1 VPFRVG
7 ETLTYDVSW
16 SLIPLTAGTAVATVR
31 EKRASFNST
40 AYYVVVEGRP
50 TPMVA
55 SLYPLFYK
63 MDSLID
69 VYGLLSQ
76 YGSLYS
82 EEGSDRRTST
92 TRFDRAKR
100 RAFFEHKTDTTVAAD
115 FAIPPETQDGLAVFY
130 MIRGRAFKPGERL
143 TIPVTDSGALYT
155 TQVDVGTRLES
166 VRVPHS
172 EGMAWKLNVNLTDA
186 DNQPVWKNVALWISN
201 DERRLPVKMQAE
213 LPVGAFILALKQA
226 R

>member
-1 VPFRVG
+1 
-7 ETLTYDVSW
+7 
-16 SLIPLTAGTAVATVR
+16 
-31 EKRASFNST
+31 
-40 AYYVVVEGRP
+40 
-50 TPMVA
+50 MVA
-55 SLYPLFYK
+55 ALYPLFYK

-69 VYGLLSQ
+69 SYGLLSQ

-82 EEGSDRRTST
+82 EKGRIDACRPLGSIVQSG
-92 TRFDRAKR
+92 AP
-100 RAFFEHKTDTTVAAD
+100 FFEHKTDTTVAAD
-115 FAIPPETQDGLAVFY
+115 FAMPPETQDGLAVFY

-143 TIPVTDSGALYT
+143 TIPVADSGALYT
-155 TQVDVGTRLES
+155 TQVDVGARLES

-172 EGMAWKLNVNLTDA
+172 ETMAWKLNVSLTDA

-213 LPVGAFILALKQA
+213 LPVGAFVLALRQA